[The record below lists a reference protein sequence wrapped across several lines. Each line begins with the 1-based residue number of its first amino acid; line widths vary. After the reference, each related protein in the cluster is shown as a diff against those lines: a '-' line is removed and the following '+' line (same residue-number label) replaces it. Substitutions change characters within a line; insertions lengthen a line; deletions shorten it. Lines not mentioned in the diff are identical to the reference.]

1 MHRFFAPIAIDTIN
15 ERSYPFY
22 IEQLRTAQ
30 IDRVILCCVG
40 EVASESGTLFEDPA
54 RLAHYIK
61 QLSTDGFEVGVWLD
75 SLGHG
80 VVLNH
85 AKAAE
90 MLPFSPIVG
99 LDGKSTPYAIC
110 PLDPQFRAHYAKALQ
125 IVAAMHPDLIMLDDD
140 FRLNTRGN
148 VYNIGCFCDRHNAA
162 FFERIGTKLPREELE
177 ELLFCG
183 GESPYRTAWLEV
195 QGESLLSFARDM
207 RAAVDQIDP
216 AVRLGACMCRDTWD
230 LDGTDGIEIA
240 RAFAGG
246 TKPFLR
252 TIGAPYHD
260 RRIAAAV
267 EYTRMQAAWCRR
279 TDGDVEIS
287 AEGDVYPR
295 PRYNVPSRFLELFDL
310 ALIATGD
317 VDAHQ
322 KYMFDYNRSVFYE
335 TGYVERHLKNRDLR
349 RKVDEI
355 FKGKTSVGVHVL
367 EEMHKMKTW
376 DLPAEKPS
384 GLCLYL
390 HGGFCSRAARLLA
403 DASISTTYATGEY
416 PVAIFG
422 ENARHAPLE
431 TLAHGALL
439 DARAAAILRDR
450 GIDTGL
456 IQAEPATATAEYF
469 PKEDDTMP
477 ISDGLSLHAL
487 TCAPTVQVLTTLLP
501 EGTPGSYLYENAAG
515 QRFFVLAED
524 SYHSPCSPQ
533 PNYHGSYHRQQQLI
547 DAIPWLCG
555 KPLPAVCSKNP
566 YLYIIS
572 ARGKDGN
579 LAVALL
585 NSFEDEIPT
594 PTITLDRAYACIRF
608 INCTGELHG
617 SVVTLSEIS
626 PYGFAAFEVAPCGSP

>member
-1 MHRFFAPIAIDTIN
+1 MHRFFAPVAIDTVN

-22 IEQLRTAQ
+22 IEQLRAAQ

-61 QLSTDGFEVGVWLD
+61 QFSADGFEVGVWMD

-90 MLPFSPIVG
+90 MLPYSPIVG
-99 LDGKSTPYAIC
+99 LDGNRTPYAIC

-125 IVAAMHPDLIMLDDD
+125 TVAAMHPDLIMLDDD

-148 VYNIGCFCDRHNAA
+148 VYNLGCFCEQHMAA
-162 FFERIGTKLPREELE
+162 FFARIGKELPREELE
-177 ELLFCG
+177 ALLFCG

-216 AVRLGACMCRDTWD
+216 TVRLGACMCRDTWD

-240 RAFAGG
+240 RAFAGS

-267 EYTRMQAAWCRR
+267 EFTRMQAAWCRQ
-279 TDGDVEIS
+279 TDKDVEVS

-295 PRYNVPSRFLELFDL
+295 PRYNVPARFLELFDL
-310 ALIATGD
+310 ALIATHA
-317 VDAHQ
+317 VDADQ

-349 RKVDEI
+349 RGVDEL
-355 FKGKTSVGVHVL
+355 FRDKTPVGVHVF
-367 EEMHKMKTW
+367 EEMRKMKAW
-376 DLPAEKPS
+376 DMAAEKPA
-384 GLCLYL
+384 GLCTYL
-390 HGGFCSRAARLLA
+390 HGSFCSRAAQLLA
-403 DASISTTYATGEY
+403 EAAIPTAYTAGDY
-416 PVAIFG
+416 PVAAFG
-422 ENARHAPLE
+422 ENARHVPL
-431 TLAHGALL
+431 TALRHGALL
-439 DARAAAILRDR
+439 DAKAAVILRDR
-450 GIDTGL
+450 GVDVGL
-456 IQAEPATATAEYF
+456 LKAEPTTATTERF
-469 PKEDDTMP
+469 PKEEDEMP

-487 TCAPTVQVLTTLLP
+487 TCAPTVKPLSTLLP
-501 EGTPGSYLYENAAG
+501 AGTPGAYLYENAAG

-524 SYHSPCSPQ
+524 SYHSAHTPQ
-533 PNYHGSYHRQQQLI
+533 PNYHGSYHRQRQLL

-555 KPLPAVCSKNP
+555 KPLPAVCAQNP
-566 YLYIIS
+566 YLYMITS
-572 ARGKDGN
+572 RGEDGS

-585 NSFEDEIPT
+585 NGFEDEIPT
-594 PTITLDRAYACIRF
+594 PTVTLDRTYASIRF
-608 INCTGELHG
+608 VNCTGKLHG
-617 SVVTLSEIS
+617 NVVTLSEIS
-626 PYGFAAFEVAPCGSP
+626 PYGFAAFEVSP